1 MTAQAWNELGILWK
15 KQYMIIIIKYC
26 IVMILLKRLELST
39 ALVLALSALEALDFE
54 CQGPSRAE
62 F

>member
-1 MTAQAWNELGILWK
+1 MEK
-15 KQYMIIIIKYC
+15 KQYMIILIKYC

-39 ALVLALSALEALDFE
+39 AFVLVLSALEALDFE
-54 CQGPSRAE
+54 CQGTSRVE

>member
-39 ALVLALSALEALDFE
+39 ALVLALSASEALDFE
-54 CQGPSRAE
+54 CQGASRAG

>member
-1 MTAQAWNELGILWK
+1 MTTQAWNELGILWK
-15 KQYMIIIIKYC
+15 KQYMIIVIKYC

-39 ALVLALSALEALDFE
+39 ALVLVLSALEARDFE
-54 CQGPSRAE
+54 CQGASRVE